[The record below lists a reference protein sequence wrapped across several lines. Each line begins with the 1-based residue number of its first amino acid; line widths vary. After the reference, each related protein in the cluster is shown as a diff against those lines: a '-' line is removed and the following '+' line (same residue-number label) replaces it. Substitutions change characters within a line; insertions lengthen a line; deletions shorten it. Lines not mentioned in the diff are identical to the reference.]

1 MSRREKKVSE
11 RRSSLIRAAIN
22 VIAAK
27 GLTGVTMNSIA
38 TEAKCSFGV
47 VAFHFQSKEGVIFAA
62 LDHAA
67 EAYEAYLAELRETS
81 SGPADRVRSMIQA
94 DFSKRASGRASVAL
108 WVAFWAESVRVDSYR
123 ERCAEMRAHFNRMVA
138 DDLSELARQRGRE
151 IDAYQ
156 VAVSLNAMISGL
168 WIEGIVSNEAI
179 AKGQSQGREA
189 CLAFLRLHFPE
200 DF

>member
-1 MSRREKKVSE
+1 MEE
-11 RRSSLIRAAIN
+11 RRRSLIRAAIK
-22 VIAAK
+22 VIAKK

-47 VAFHFQSKEGVIFAA
+47 AAFHFQSKEGIIFAA

-67 EAYEAYLAELRETS
+67 EEYEAYLAELRETS

-94 DFSKRASGRASVAL
+94 DFSKRASGRASVAM
-108 WVAFWAESVRVDSYR
+108 WVAFWAESVRVGSYR
-123 ERCAEMRAHFNRMVA
+123 ERCGEMRAHFNSMVA
-138 DDLSELARQRGRE
+138 DDLKELARMRGVE
-151 IDAYQ
+151 IDAEQ

-168 WIEGIVSNEAI
+168 WIESIVSGGPVSE
-179 AKGQSQGREA
+179 GQSRAREA
-189 CLAFLRLHFPE
+189 CLAFLRLHFPK